1 MISVI
6 ICSVDPSRLAKVSDN
21 IGKTIGVPY
30 ELIAVDNASGR
41 YGICAAYNLAGSR
54 ARYPLLCFMHE
65 DIAFETR
72 DWGQLVHR
80 HFQDPEVGL
89 LGVAGGDARA
99 LVPCSWSVPI
109 GSKQI
114 HLIQHYKY
122 LKGIS
127 EHLLETDPSG
137 YADKKRVV
145 ALDGL
150 WLCTRKEIFARF
162 QFDEAAF
169 PGFHGYDIDYS
180 LQVGRTS
187 GVYVVFDI
195 LIHHYSEGSP
205 DRSWLKSAMRLSR
218 KWRRQLPV
226 SVSPQPREVYSLH
239 HWRSMRV
246 FLQRLSDLDYNYFL
260 ILWWL
265 VYYSCNRYFS
275 VRRFASMA
283 KFTLTNFLEKRR
295 ERATKPVLS

>member
-6 ICSVDPSRLAKVSDN
+6 ICSVDPSRLAKVGDN
-21 IGKTIGVPY
+21 IEKTIGVPY
-30 ELIAVDNASGR
+30 ELISVDNSSGR
-41 YGICAAYNLAGSR
+41 YGLCAAYNQGGRQAK
-54 ARYPLLCFMHE
+54 YPLLCFMHE

-72 DWGQLVHR
+72 DWGRLVNR
-80 HFQDPEVGL
+80 HFEEPEVGL

-109 GSKQI
+109 GCKQI
-114 HLIQHYKY
+114 NLIQHYKY

-127 EHLLETDPSG
+127 EHVLETDPSG

-145 ALDGL
+145 ALDGV
-150 WLCTRKEIFARF
+150 WLCTRKEIFDRIK
-162 QFDEAAF
+162 FDDSTF

-180 LQVGRTS
+180 LQVSREF

-195 LIHHYSEGSP
+195 LIHHYSEGRP
-205 DRSWLKSAMRLSR
+205 DRSWLKSAMRLSN
-218 KWRRQLPV
+218 KWKKQLPV
-226 SVSPQPREVYSLH
+226 SVIPQTREVYSLH

-246 FLQRLSDLDYNYFL
+246 FLQRLSDLDYNYFQ

-275 VRRFASMA
+275 VRRFGSMA
-283 KFTLTNFLEKRR
+283 KLK
-295 ERATKPVLS
+295 LSRSALFSGIFKAIR